1 MRTCSN
7 LGVRAEAHSAL
18 VLILTPVLLGECK
31 RLFVQGGQGC
41 QRVRAA
47 PNDDDGRMLVVHT
60 NVIEDRLRCDS
71 ARASDVKHIWNQLF
85 RTANEVRRV
94 LLKALRTCTRL
105 CALSRWAL
113 AWRLDLAVLL
123 FHAQLLGRLNCHLA
137 LRSLLVCARLPRV
150 VERDADRRGHR
161 CRCRAVESPILH
173 LVDGGTLSL
182 ASPTPS
188 VFCLALCAKG
198 ARLVLANG
206 AQIVLSFLRRESESL
221 RLSKKN
227 PRAVQGVCI
236 NYDFM
241 SGQ

>member
-71 ARASDVKHIWNQLF
+71 ARASDVKHIWNQF

-123 FHAQLLGRLNCHLA
+123 FHAQLPGRLNCHLA
-137 LRSLLVCARLPRV
+137 LRSLLVRARLPRV

-221 RLSKKN
+221 RLSKKKST
-227 PRAVQGVCI
+227 RCAMCVY
-236 NYDFM
+236 YDFM